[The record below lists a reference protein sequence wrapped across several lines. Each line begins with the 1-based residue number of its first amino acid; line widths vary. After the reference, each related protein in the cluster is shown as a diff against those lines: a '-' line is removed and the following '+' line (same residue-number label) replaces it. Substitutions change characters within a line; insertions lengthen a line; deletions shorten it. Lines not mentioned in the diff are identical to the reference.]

1 MRERAATPRA
11 TVDCRLRGSTF
22 GRGAKAIEPLAVR
35 LGRVNDVLVRRMEGT
50 RGWEAGREDD
60 DDAVRRMEASGVSR
74 DVDAEVEVEVEVE
87 RDEREESRSGG
98 ASSVAGVSL
107 GS

>member
-35 LGRVNDVLVRRMEGT
+35 LGRVKDVLVRRMEGML
-50 RGWEAGREDD
+50 GLELGKED
-60 DDAVRRMEASGVSR
+60 DDAVRRIEVLGVSR
-74 DVDAEVEVEVEVE
+74 DVDTEVDVDVD
-87 RDEREESRSGG
+87 RDEREDSRDGG
-98 ASSVAGVSL
+98 GSSRVCVSL